1 MNRARTLFGG
11 LFAAFALT
19 AAPAF
24 AAPAAKP
31 DARVELKVG
40 FHFEGKGYRAPTKY
54 DEALE
59 AEVLALVNDV
69 RARYGLP
76 ELRADAR
83 GTKAARAAAAE
94 ASREGGFRHIET
106 TVEARLRDQGIAAS
120 YEMAEL
126 TQTIKENKLE
136 IEARKIVRGWLK
148 NPRQA
153 RILLDEDLSYA
164 GVGAVL
170 LDGELS
176 VALDAFGP
184 KPVVRPLP
192 PHC

>member
-1 MNRARTLFGG
+1 MNRARTLFSG
-11 LFAAFALT
+11 LFAALALT

-24 AAPAAKP
+24 AAPAAKAE
-31 DARVELKVG
+31 ARVAFKVG

-59 AEVLALVNDV
+59 AEVLELVNEV

-83 GTKAARAAAAE
+83 GTRAARAAAAE
-94 ASREGGFRHIET
+94 ASREGGFRRIDT
-106 TVEARLRDQGIAAS
+106 TVEARLRDQGVAAG

-126 TQTIKENKLE
+126 TQTIKESKLE
-136 IEARKIVRGWLK
+136 IEARKIVQSWLK

-153 RILLDEDLSYA
+153 RILLDEDLTYG

-170 LDGELS
+170 VDGKLS